1 MGRIKRK
8 KEDLKKV
15 KDIISEE
22 RKEVAASLPPMV
34 RDTGGSI
41 AGLSRNKSL
50 YFKKWVNALQE
61 RNIFIGKDY
70 IQPAKEYNTESQMV
84 GEPTVTDLSNEMKN
98 TLNKGA
104 EEFKSDAVDS
114 NTDAAADFLKDKNSV
129 EEETLPEDQTPFK
142 EYATEAENDFIDIT
156 IIENLTKDL
165 ENQIDEDI
173 EKVAREKLKEYH
185 EDPDYVPKI
194 DVFAVI
200 KESKGRLL
208 GGGNSD
214 QKLIE

>member
-1 MGRIKRK
+1 MGRTKRN
-8 KEDLKKV
+8 KEDVKKV
-15 KDIISEE
+15 KDIIAEE
-22 RKEVAASLPPMV
+22 RKEVAESLPPMV

-41 AGLSRNKSL
+41 AGLHRNKSL
-50 YFKKWVNALQE
+50 YFKKWVTDLQE

-84 GEPTVTDLSNEMKN
+84 GKPTVTDLSDEMKN
-98 TLNKGA
+98 SLDKGA
-104 EEFKSDAVDS
+104 EEFKADAADS
-114 NTDAAADFLKDKNSV
+114 NTDAVADFLKDKNSV

-142 EYATEAENDFIDIT
+142 EYATEAENNFIDMT

-165 ENQIDEDI
+165 EDQIDEDI
-173 EKVAREKLKEYH
+173 EKAAREKLKEYH

-200 KESKGRLL
+200 TEYKDRLL

-214 QKLIE
+214 QKFLE